1 MQRVLLVLLA
11 GCGFQSPASGGGS
24 MVDASTSDTSSSDAG
39 VSASGCWTISTSN
52 PVFHVSACVT
62 PAGIADTTDVSSNTS
77 IDTDTGISTPL
88 GLGCVPLL
96 SGDVCALVAKS
107 IVIKQ
112 GITLSAHGTKPLA
125 LLGHDIDVEGTIDVA
140 SHITGGLQ
148 AKGPAADRTDCSN
161 PTLAKGNGGGPG
173 GTYDSQHSD
182 GSDEGGDGGDSGGIG
197 STGGKAGGSI
207 TVDSLL
213 GGCAG
218 GPSSGGPAI
227 AGDTI
232 GSHGGGAVWIAA
244 DTGTL
249 VLGSKAT
256 INASGAGGAGGK
268 AVSANRGGY
277 GGGSGGLIV
286 LQAPMI
292 TQSDNAKIFANGG
305 GGGGGS
311 AGGGPEVPG
320 NPGSD
325 PLDPGGAGGGTGATS
340 GGDQG
345 GGGGQGFPAASLT
358 AKNGGLG
365 NSTAAGGGG
374 GGGGGGAIRVL
385 SNSPVMGS
393 NVSPVPIKL
402 LH

>member
-1 MQRVLLVLLA
+1 MA
-11 GCGFQSPASGGGS
+11 
-24 MVDASTSDTSSSDAG
+24 
-39 VSASGCWTISTSN
+39 ASGCWTISTSN
-52 PVFHVSACVT
+52 PVFHVSACVA
-62 PAGIADTTDVSSNTS
+62 PAGITDMTDVSSNTS

-96 SGDVCALVAKS
+96 SGNVCALVAKS
-107 IVIKQ
+107 ITIRQ
-112 GITLSAHGTKPLA
+112 GVTLSAHGIKPLA

-140 SHITGGLQ
+140 SHSTGGLQ

-161 PTLAKGNGGGPG
+161 PTLATGNGGGPG
-173 GTYDSQHSD
+173 GTYDSQHGD
-182 GSDEGGDGGDSGGIG
+182 GSDEGGDGGDGGGTG
-197 STGGKAGGSI
+197 SKGGKAAGSI
-207 TVDSLL
+207 NVDSLL

-227 AGDTI
+227 ADSTI

-268 AVSANRGGY
+268 PVSANRGGY

-286 LQAPMI
+286 LQSPTI
-292 TQSDNAKIFANGG
+292 TQSLSAKIFANGG

-311 AGGGPEVPG
+311 AGGGSEVAG
-320 NPGSD
+320 NLGSD
-325 PLDPGGAGGGTGATS
+325 PLDPSGADGGTAVSSGSNQGGAGG
-340 GGDQG
+340 
-345 GGGGQGFPAASLT
+345 QGFTAASLT
-358 AKNGGLG
+358 AKNGGPS
-365 NSTAAGGGG
+365 NSSFAGGGG
-374 GGGGGGAIRVL
+374 GGGGGGGIRVL
-385 SNSPVMGS
+385 SNTTIMGP

-402 LH
+402 LN